1 MSLIVLPPGGLVAWF
16 KATQEVAKDKEIG
29 LWSWNLREVFGSCRW
44 RYRRKRKRLYSR
56 NGFGVYSNAN
66 SDGRLI
72 VTEDGSGKG
81 LNSKAIQELAER
93 LFVR

>member
-1 MSLIVLPPGGLVAWF
+1 MDS
-16 KATQEVAKDKEIG
+16 KKYRD
-29 LWSWNLREVFGSCRW
+29 RW
-44 RYRRKRKRLYSR
+44 DEKKRLYSR
-56 NGFGVYSNAN
+56 NGFGVYSDTN

-81 LNSKAIQELAER
+81 LDSKAIQELAER